1 MNVYDEAN
9 SLAQALRESDEYKR
23 YKEAEASLKQDKE
36 RWNIARDY
44 AKKQM
49 GMQSKQMMGQ
59 ELTPEEVSAYNT
71 LTQTVLGIPA
81 IADYFQSQM
90 YFGMIFQDIMG
101 IISDAVDLDPGFFE
115 DNEKPAEETAP
126 EEKTDEKPDEQ
137 QQTKSDTGSEE

>member
-71 LTQTVLGIPA
+71 LTLTVLGIPA
-81 IADYFQSQM
+81 IADYFQSQV

-115 DNEKPAEETAP
+115 DDEKPAEETAP